1 MTTGRTRTPGK
12 FSALEYR
19 DPAPAPWLI
28 HALGALNRFVF
39 LPGVLHITRFELPT
53 SDERRLRAAVNPGTA
68 AFLGPSHPEFLSDWL
83 VDKELSRRV
92 SPLMAHW
99 ASYEIV
105 NASPSARAFWL
116 ASNLIANAPGG
127 DGKAYSV
134 AWALKGHG
142 VLLHPEGT
150 ATWQGERI
158 GPLLPGIVD
167 MAWDAAERV
176 RTSGVSRPVWLVP
189 VAWRYAFRG
198 DARRGLARDMAW
210 IERGL
215 ALPSGGR
222 LETPERFSTLMVR
235 LLERQCEQLGL
246 ERADPR
252 AGYFAAQADVV
263 ERLKRALAER
273 YGELGGDWTRAL
285 FQIRREMRERA
296 EADPDG
302 VRRDRARVAELQR
315 LSGFDPALYDR
326 AELSPERIAEVLKR
340 TRSSLLTRGFA
351 NTLHNTMPVA
361 AGPRTVHVRVAEPI
375 AVRADEA
382 GDGASIRAALLAE
395 HRARLQALVDQLGD
409 ELAASG
415 PSRRMPNLL
424 HRS

>member
-1 MTTGRTRTPGK
+1 
-12 FSALEYR
+12 
-19 DPAPAPWLI
+19 
-28 HALGALNRFVF
+28 
-39 LPGVLHITRFELPT
+39 
-53 SDERRLRAAVNPGTA
+53 
-68 AFLGPSHPEFLSDWL
+68 
-83 VDKELSRRV
+83 
-92 SPLMAHW
+92 
-99 ASYEIV
+99 
-105 NASPSARAFWL
+105 
-116 ASNLIANAPGG
+116 
-127 DGKAYSV
+127 
-134 AWALKGHG
+134 
-142 VLLHPEGT
+142 
-150 ATWQGERI
+150 
-158 GPLLPGIVD
+158 
-167 MAWDAAERV
+167 
-176 RTSGVSRPVWLVP
+176 
-189 VAWRYAFRG
+189 
-198 DARRGLARDMAW
+198 
-210 IERGL
+210 
-215 ALPSGGR
+215 
-222 LETPERFSTLMVR
+222 MVQ
-235 LLERQCEQLGL
+235 LLERQCQQLGL

-263 ERLKRALAER
+263 ERLQRALAER

-326 AELSPERIAEVLKR
+326 AELAPERIAEVLKR

-351 NTLHNTMPVA
+351 NTLHNTVPVA

-382 GDGASIRAALLAE
+382 GDGASLRAALLAE
-395 HRARLQALVDQLGD
+395 HHARLQALVDQLGD